1 MKVSKENQIIG
12 VVSLIVIILTW
23 IAYGFNAALALFIST
38 NVAVAIKDYFTGGDM
53 EFRIRSYRYREKTFK
68 GFLGFVAVIFCIIW
82 AVSNIYLALF
92 YLLIPISEHIT
103 ALKGIKNEQTI

>member
-12 VVSLIVIILTW
+12 AVSLIVTILTW

-53 EFRIRSYRYREKTFK
+53 EFRIRAYRYREKTFK
-68 GFLGFVAVIFCIIW
+68 GFVAVIFCIIW

>member
-1 MKVSKENQIIG
+1 MELSKENQIIS
-12 VVSLIVIILTW
+12 VVSIIVAILTW
-23 IAYGFNAALALFIST
+23 IAYGFNAALALYISC
-38 NVAVAIKDYFTGGDM
+38 NIAVAIKDYFTGADM
-53 EFRIRSYRYREKTFK
+53 EFRIRAYRYREQTFK
-68 GFLGFVAVIFCIIW
+68 GFLAFVAVIFCVIW